1 LGDLD
6 LKKFNIGILGIMGIL
21 ILVVFA
27 SGCVS
32 SSNNTTNSSS
42 SSSSQSGQSASSTGN
57 PVIKISA
64 SGAWTGNI
72 ADSAGSKSVDGSG
85 YQTIP
90 LPLNP
95 GSVAV
100 TFQKDNSKDVI
111 VNGTIKPDTSTLTV
125 QLVDKDGNI
134 VATQSTSADAG
145 VVSVSHTF

>member
-1 LGDLD
+1 M
-6 LKKFNIGILGIMGIL
+6 GILGIMVIL
-21 ILVVFA
+21 ILIVFA

-32 SSNNTTNSSS
+32 SSDNNSSS
-42 SSSSQSGQSASSTGN
+42 SSSNGQTNSQSGQSASSTGN
-57 PVIKISA
+57 PVVKISA

-111 VNGTIKPDTSTLTV
+111 VNGTIMPDTSTLTV

-145 VVSVSHTF
+145 VVTVSHTF